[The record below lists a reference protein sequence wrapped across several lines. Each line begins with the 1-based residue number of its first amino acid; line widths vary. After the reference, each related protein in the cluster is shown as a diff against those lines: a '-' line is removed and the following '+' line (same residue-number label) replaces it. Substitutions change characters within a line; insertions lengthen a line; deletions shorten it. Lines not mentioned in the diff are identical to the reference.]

1 MKKLQ
6 NSGYSEQYRREILL
20 AAKKGFK
27 KQKEADR
34 KGERP
39 LYRPKN
45 YKKLERVEEK
55 KAKKTNWYKKD
66 GSDGYLMI
74 PATPGSKLKKMIE
87 KRLKAMKLNE
97 KVKLIEKPGE
107 KFIERMKNSIKKEK

>member
-1 MKKLQ
+1 
-6 NSGYSEQYRREILL
+6 
-20 AAKKGFK
+20 
-27 KQKEADR
+27 
-34 KGERP
+34 
-39 LYRPKN
+39 
-45 YKKLERVEEK
+45 
-55 KAKKTNWYKKD
+55 
-66 GSDGYLMI
+66 MI